1 MKRILKKAGILLLV
15 FLLGTAGTALL
26 LNSESTDNRSDFNDA
41 VFPEVMVDMNDTL
54 ITPCS
59 PASSA
64 GTCRTSCCPSP
75 ATGKART

>member
-54 ITPCS
+54 ITGCMDMRS
-59 PASSA
+59 L
-64 GTCRTSCCPSP
+64 CRRILPETV
-75 ATGKART
+75 

>member
-41 VFPEVMVDMNDTL
+41 VFPEVMVDMNDMDMRSL
-54 ITPCS
+54 
-59 PASSA
+59 
-64 GTCRTSCCPSP
+64 CRRILPETV
-75 ATGKART
+75 

>member
-41 VFPEVMVDMNDTL
+41 VFSGSHGGYE
-54 ITPCS
+54 
-59 PASSA
+59 
-64 GTCRTSCCPSP
+64 
-75 ATGKART
+75 

>member
-41 VFPEVMVDMNDTL
+41 VFPEVIVAAREL
-54 ITPCS
+54 YF
-59 PASSA
+59 
-64 GTCRTSCCPSP
+64 GTVCRTLHIL
-75 ATGKART
+75 K

>member
-54 ITPCS
+54 IT
-59 PASSA
+59 
-64 GTCRTSCCPSP
+64 RI
-75 ATGKART
+75 